1 MKGVKTT
8 SDYIPWSDAIN
19 VIHKL
24 YRDKNYDTDN
34 ISSRFERHDNYK
46 S

>member
-19 VIHKL
+19 VVHKL
-24 YRDKNYDTDN
+24 YRDKNYVMSLFIATG
-34 ISSRFERHDNYK
+34 IMTG
-46 S
+46 